1 MDSAPDSVY
10 FRGMRERDKA
20 ALKVIANICGNIS
33 AIAVGIAIFD
43 GNLARLGIG
52 VLFAAMAL
60 YTVWGI
66 DK

>member
-1 MDSAPDSVY
+1 
-10 FRGMRERDKA
+10 MRERDKT
-20 ALKVIANICGNIS
+20 ALKVIANICGNIA

-43 GNLARLGIG
+43 GNLAGLAIG